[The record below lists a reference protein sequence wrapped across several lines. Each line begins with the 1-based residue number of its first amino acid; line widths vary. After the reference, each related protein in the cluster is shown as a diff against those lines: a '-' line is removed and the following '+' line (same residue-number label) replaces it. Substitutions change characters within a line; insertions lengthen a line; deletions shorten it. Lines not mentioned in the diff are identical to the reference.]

1 MPWLD
6 RAHDETPS
14 PADRTGATSP
24 SAGRSTAML
33 AGSHVVLG
41 LSTWAWVA
49 PHLGLPTLDPMALAL
64 AVAGSLLPDLD
75 HPRSWVG
82 QRLRPISRTLA
93 AALGHRG
100 ATHSLLAVSGAA
112 LLLHAHGVSRTVS
125 DPLVTGYL
133 SHLAADL
140 LTPAGLRL
148 AWPLRGSI
156 AVPLCR
162 TGSLTEM
169 LIVAAALVW
178 TALASPGLHLHTG

>member
-1 MPWLD
+1 MPT
-6 RAHDETPS
+6 E
-14 PADRTGATSP
+14 
-24 SAGRSTAML
+24 AGRVGEASPGPGRPTAML
-33 AGSHVVLG
+33 AGSHVALG
-41 LSTWAWVA
+41 LSAWAWVA
-49 PHLGLPTLDPMALAL
+49 PHLGIPTLEPTALAL

-82 QRLRPISRTLA
+82 QRLRPVSRPLA

-100 ATHSLLAVSGAA
+100 ATHSLLAVCGAA
-112 LLLHAHGVSRTVS
+112 LLLRAQGVSRLVS

-156 AVPLCR
+156 TVPLCR
-162 TGSLTEM
+162 TGSFAEM
-169 LIVAAALVW
+169 LIVAAILVW
-178 TALASPGLHLHTG
+178 TALAAPGLHLHLG